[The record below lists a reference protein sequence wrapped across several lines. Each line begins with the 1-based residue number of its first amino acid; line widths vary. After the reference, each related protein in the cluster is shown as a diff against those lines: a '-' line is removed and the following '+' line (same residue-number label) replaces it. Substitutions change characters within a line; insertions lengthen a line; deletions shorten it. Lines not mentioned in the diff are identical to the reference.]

1 MLGSM
6 KSPEILKRETRMKF
20 AESFQKA
27 YGPVNAFFPHSNFH
41 SHPLLVALY

>member
-20 AESFQKA
+20 AA
-27 YGPVNAFFPHSNFH
+27 VNNKFKIQTEGK
-41 SHPLLVALY
+41 YRT